1 MIIRIPYIIVSQKGT
16 SSLILRGWMAEYI
29 SYTQA
34 LLAGQI
40 SIKDANYI
48 HTYMGYGRGICNIY
62 SSWYT
67 VRAPL

>member
-1 MIIRIPYIIVSQKGT
+1 MSQMYSFTWFRKLSLNDMIIRFPYIIVSQKGT

-48 HTYMGYGRGICNIY
+48 HTYLHGI
-62 SSWYT
+62 
-67 VRAPL
+67 